1 MDNLSEDNSGVKI
14 DIKNTYNTTIE
25 NNKILDQTTETG
37 FDANISQTQFDIEE
51 FLKDEEEEIL
61 MREKLKLEKQ
71 SVKLFRIY
79 AHFLEPK
86 DWVFLILDIIGAIGE
101 GVAIPALFYI
111 CSDIFTSEGN
121 TSEIRNM
128 RVPPHIYEMIQKAM
142 KESIRKSMTL
152 QIKRTLIAGA
162 ISFVC
167 SFMCGAFWLYI
178 GNKCSYNFKKKIFYT
193 YIITR
198 ARMV

>member
-86 DWVFLILDIIGAIGE
+86 DWVFLILAIIGK
-101 GVAIPALFYI
+101 VLLFLLY
-111 CSDIFTSEGN
+111 F
-121 TSEIRNM
+121 
-128 RVPPHIYEMIQKAM
+128 IYAPISLHQKVIHL
-142 KESIRKSMTL
+142 KLGI
-152 QIKRTLIAGA
+152 
-162 ISFVC
+162 
-167 SFMCGAFWLYI
+167 
-178 GNKCSYNFKKKIFYT
+178 
-193 YIITR
+193 
-198 ARMV
+198 